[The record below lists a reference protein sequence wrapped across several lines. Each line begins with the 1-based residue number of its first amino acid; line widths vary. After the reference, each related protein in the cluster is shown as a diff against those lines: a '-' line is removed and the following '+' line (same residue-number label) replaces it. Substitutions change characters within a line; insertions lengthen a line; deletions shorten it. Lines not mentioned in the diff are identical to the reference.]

1 MSLSERPPAAGR
13 TEYRRW
19 AERLNDFLVRTK
31 SKLAF
36 YVAGDSADEDGVLLW
51 DRTGYP
57 VISKDNQWRQIVLA
71 DGYGEIAC
79 TTSQV
84 ATAANTAYQIPFN
97 SSATNGGISVN
108 ASDNTRID
116 FVEAGVYSITGHIQL
131 KSSSAASKTAYYWLS
146 VNGSNVDHSERLT
159 MHNNNAFALLAVTD
173 QINLNAGDYIQF
185 NYAVD
190 DVALWLDASAAT
202 AFAPASEAAR
212 ISITRSRQ

>member
-173 QINLNAGDYIQF
+173 QISLNAGDYIQF

>member
-97 SSATNGGISVN
+97 SSSTNGGISVN

-116 FVEAGVYSITGHIQL
+116 FVEAGVYSITGHIQI
-131 KSSSAASKTAYYWLS
+131 KSNSAASKTVYYWLS
-146 VNGSNVDHSERLT
+146 VNGTNVDHSERLT
-159 MHNNNAFALLAVTD
+159 VHFNNAFALLAVTD

-190 DVALWLDASAAT
+190 DVDLWLDASAAT

>member
-36 YVAGDSADEDGVLLW
+36 YLAGDSADEDGVLLW

-79 TTSQV
+79 TTTQA

-97 SSATNGGISVN
+97 SSSTNGGISVN

-131 KSSSAASKTAYYWLS
+131 KSSSAASKTVYYWLS
-146 VNGSNVDHSERLT
+146 VNGTNVDHSERLT
-159 MHNNNAFALLAVTD
+159 VHFNNAFALLAVTD

-202 AFAPASEAAR
+202 AFAPESEAAR
-212 ISITRSRQ
+212 MSITRSRQ

>member
-84 ATAANTAYQIPFN
+84 AAAANTAYQIPFN
-97 SSATNGGISVN
+97 SSTTNGGISVN

-116 FVEAGVYSITGHIQL
+116 FVEAGVYSITGHIQI
-131 KSSSAASKTAYYWLS
+131 KSSSAASKTVYYWLS

-159 MHNNNAFALLAVTD
+159 VHNNNSFALLAVTD
-173 QINLNAGDYIQF
+173 QISLNAGDYIQF

>member
-84 ATAANTAYQIPFN
+84 ATSANTAYQIPFN
-97 SSATNGGISVN
+97 SSSTNGGISVN

-116 FVEAGVYSITGHIQL
+116 FVEAGVYSITGHIQI
-131 KSSSAASKTAYYWLS
+131 KSSSAASKTVYYWLS
-146 VNGSNVDHSERLT
+146 VNGTNVDHSERLT
-159 MHNNNAFALLAVTD
+159 VHNNNAFALLAVTD
-173 QINLNAGDYIQF
+173 QISLNAGDYIQF

>member
-84 ATAANTAYQIPFN
+84 ATSANTAYQIPFN
-97 SSATNGGISVN
+97 SSSTNGGISVN

-116 FVEAGVYSITGHIQL
+116 FVEAGVYSITGHIQI
-131 KSSSAASKTAYYWLS
+131 KSSSAASKTVYYWLS

-159 MHNNNAFALLAVTD
+159 VHNNNAFALLAVTD
-173 QINLNAGDYIQF
+173 QISLNAGDYIQF

>member
-57 VISKDNQWRQIVLA
+57 VISKDNQWSQIVLA

-97 SSATNGGISVN
+97 SSSTDGGISVN
-108 ASDNTRID
+108 SSNNTRID

-131 KSSSAASKTAYYWLS
+131 KSSSAASKTVYYWLS

-159 MHNNNAFALLAVTD
+159 IHNNNAVGLLAVTD

>member
-84 ATAANTAYQIPFN
+84 AAAANTAYQIPFN
-97 SSATNGGISVN
+97 SSTTNGGISVN

-116 FVEAGVYSITGHIQL
+116 FVEAGVYSITGHIQI
-131 KSSSAASKTAYYWLS
+131 KSSSAASKTVYYWLS
-146 VNGSNVDHSERLT
+146 VNGTNVDHSERLT
-159 MHNNNAFALLAVTD
+159 VHNNNAFALLAVTD

-190 DVALWLDASAAT
+190 DVDLWLDASAAT

>member
-97 SSATNGGISVN
+97 SSTTNGGISVN

-116 FVEAGVYSITGHIQL
+116 FVEAGVYSITGHIQI
-131 KSSSAASKTAYYWLS
+131 KSSSSASKTVYYWLS
-146 VNGSNVDHSERLT
+146 VNGTNVDHSERLT

>member
-97 SSATNGGISVN
+97 SSTTNGGISVN

-131 KSSSAASKTAYYWLS
+131 KSSSAASKTVYYWLS

-173 QINLNAGDYIQF
+173 QISLNAGDYIQL

>member
-36 YVAGDSADEDGVLLW
+36 YVVGDSADEDGVLLW

-84 ATAANTAYQIPFN
+84 ATAINTAYQIPFN
-97 SSATNGGISVN
+97 SSSTNGGISVN

-131 KSSSAASKTAYYWLS
+131 KSSSGASKTVYYWLS
-146 VNGSNVDHSERLT
+146 INGTNVDHSERLT

-190 DVALWLDASAAT
+190 DVALWLDASAVT
-202 AFAPASEAAR
+202 SFAPASEAAR

>member
-19 AERLNDFLVRTK
+19 TERLNDFLVRTK

-36 YVAGDSADEDGVLLW
+36 YVVGDSADEDGVLLW

-84 ATAANTAYQIPFN
+84 ATAINTAYQIPFN
-97 SSATNGGISVN
+97 SNSTDGGISVN
-108 ASDNTRID
+108 SSNNTRID

-131 KSSSAASKTAYYWLS
+131 KSSSAASKTVYYWLS
-146 VNGSNVDHSERLT
+146 INGTNVDHSERLT
-159 MHNNNAFALLAVTD
+159 MHNNDAFALLAVTD

-202 AFAPASEAAR
+202 SFAPASEAAR

>member
-84 ATAANTAYQIPFN
+84 ATAATTAYQIPFN
-97 SSATNGGISVN
+97 SSTTNGGISVN

-116 FVEAGVYSITGHIQL
+116 FVEAGVYSITGHIQI
-131 KSSSAASKTAYYWLS
+131 KSSSAASKTVYYWLS

-159 MHNNNAFALLAVTD
+159 VHNNNAFALLAVTD
-173 QINLNAGDYIQF
+173 QISLNAGDYIQF

>member
-1 MSLSERPPAAGR
+1 MSLAERPPPAGGLDV
-13 TEYRRW
+13 RRW
-19 AERLNDFLVRTK
+19 ADRLNDYLVRTK
-31 SKLAF
+31 SRLVF
-36 YVAGDSADEDGVLLW
+36 YVAGDSPVDDGIILW
-51 DRTGYP
+51 DREGYP

-84 ATAANTAYQIPFN
+84 ATSADTAYQIPFN
-97 SSATNGGISVN
+97 STSTNGGISVN

-116 FVEAGVYSITGHIQL
+116 FVEAGVYSITGHIQI
-131 KSSSAASKTAYYWLS
+131 KSSSAASKTVYYWLS
-146 VNGSNVDHSERLT
+146 VNGTNVDHSERLT
-159 MHNNNAFALLAVTD
+159 VHNNNAFSLLAVTD
-173 QINLNAGDYIQF
+173 QVELNAGDYIQF

-190 DVALWLDASAAT
+190 DVNLWLDASAAT

>member
-97 SSATNGGISVN
+97 SSTTNGGISVN

-116 FVEAGVYSITGHIQL
+116 FVEAGVYSITGHIQI
-131 KSSSAASKTAYYWLS
+131 KSSSAASKTVYYWLS

-159 MHNNNAFALLAVTD
+159 VHNNNAFALLAVTD
-173 QINLNAGDYIQF
+173 QISLNAGDYIQF

>member
-159 MHNNNAFALLAVTD
+159 VHNNNAFALLAVTD

>member
-97 SSATNGGISVN
+97 SSTTNGGISVN

-116 FVEAGVYSITGHIQL
+116 FVEAGVYSITGHIQI
-131 KSSSAASKTAYYWLS
+131 KSSSAASKTVYYWLS

-159 MHNNNAFALLAVTD
+159 VHNNNAFALLAVTD
-173 QINLNAGDYIQF
+173 QISLTAGDYIQF

>member
-19 AERLNDFLVRTK
+19 AERLNDFLVRAK

-97 SSATNGGISVN
+97 SSTTNGGISVN

-116 FVEAGVYSITGHIQL
+116 FVEAGVYSIP
-131 KSSSAASKTAYYWLS
+131 
-146 VNGSNVDHSERLT
+146 GS
-159 MHNNNAFALLAVTD
+159 
-173 QINLNAGDYIQF
+173 
-185 NYAVD
+185 
-190 DVALWLDASAAT
+190 
-202 AFAPASEAAR
+202 
-212 ISITRSRQ
+212 

>member
-79 TTSQV
+79 TTTQV

-97 SSATNGGISVN
+97 SSTTNGGISVN

-116 FVEAGVYSITGHIQL
+116 FVEAGVYSITGHIQI
-131 KSSSAASKTAYYWLS
+131 KSSSAASKTVYYWLS

-159 MHNNNAFALLAVTD
+159 VHNNNSFALLAVTD
-173 QINLNAGDYIQF
+173 QISLNAGDYIQF